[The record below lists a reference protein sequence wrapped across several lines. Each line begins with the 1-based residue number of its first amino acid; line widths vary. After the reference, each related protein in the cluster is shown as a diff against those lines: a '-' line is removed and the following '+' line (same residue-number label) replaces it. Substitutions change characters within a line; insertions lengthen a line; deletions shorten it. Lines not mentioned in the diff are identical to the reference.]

1 MDPWFIVS
9 SAPEEAKIIELA
21 RKVNNGKPDWVI
33 GKVEAAL
40 SELDNP
46 VTATLGISFKS
57 DIDDL
62 RESPSLEIVKR
73 LGIENPQMDIRVVE
87 PNIAELPD
95 SLSGMENVSLQD
107 LEMALSAADL
117 VLLLVDHKEF
127 KALDRARLEGKIV
140 IDTRGVWRER

>member
-1 MDPWFIVS
+1 MYKRQ
-9 SAPEEAKIIELA
+9 APDEAKIIELA

-33 GKVEAAL
+33 GKVEEAL
-40 SELDNP
+40 GELDNP
-46 VTATLGISFKS
+46 VTAALGISFKS

-95 SLSGMENVSLQD
+95 SLNGMENVSLQD
-107 LEMALSAADL
+107 LETALSAADL